1 MTFFGGYKINIKA
14 SFPVGNVNFCYLR
27 LIVNTKVSNTI
38 TYAKYSL
45 LIFSNEEFYASLN
58 TFTLPPSNKHTF
70 TGQKLL

>member
-38 TYAKYSL
+38 TYAKYSPL
-45 LIFSNEEFYASLN
+45 TFSNEQFCASLDA
-58 TFTLPPSNKHTF
+58 FTLTPSK
-70 TGQKLL
+70 